1 MAKILLLEDE
11 DYTRKF
17 LKKLIEQSELVEWV
31 FDAASGREALDLF
44 ALHKPDIAIMDIE
57 LGADQELNGIEVAR
71 QIYSLAPQTYFVFLT
86 GYSRYAIDSFCVHP
100 YDYILKP
107 VKQNRVREVIDIL
120 AAKVQMRLND
130 EKIVIKLKKETL
142 LLQPGDIIFVE
153 KRERNIILHTK
164 FGVYELNHTLGE
176 MSSILGNRFI
186 RVHKSFIV
194 NPDKI
199 ASIQEVSERSYEIT
213 FDDYAAT
220 AQMSR
225 YRFNELYAY
234 LTMRKKKK
242 TEN

>member
-142 LLQPGDIIFVE
+142 LLHAAFSNEDRQLSLCCYSQETLFSLRSGNV
-153 KRERNIILHTK
+153 ILYYTPNSG
-164 FGVYELNHTLGE
+164 FMN
-176 MSSILGNRFI
+176 
-186 RVHKSFIV
+186 
-194 NPDKI
+194 
-199 ASIQEVSERSYEIT
+199 
-213 FDDYAAT
+213 
-220 AQMSR
+220 
-225 YRFNELYAY
+225 
-234 LTMRKKKK
+234 
-242 TEN
+242 